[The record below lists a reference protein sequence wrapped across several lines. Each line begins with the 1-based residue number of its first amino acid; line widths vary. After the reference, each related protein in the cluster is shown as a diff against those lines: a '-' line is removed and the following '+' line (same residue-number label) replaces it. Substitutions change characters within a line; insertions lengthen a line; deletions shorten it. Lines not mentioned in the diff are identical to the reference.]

1 MNSGKAHAARRPRG
15 NGPGDQRERA
25 QARFDDPSRPLAN
38 GMSLLN
44 ATARLRPNAAVA
56 ARGPRP

>member
-25 QARFDDPSRPLAN
+25 QARLDDPSRPLAN
-38 GMSLLN
+38 AMSLLN
-44 ATARLRPNAAVA
+44 AAARLSAHAAVA